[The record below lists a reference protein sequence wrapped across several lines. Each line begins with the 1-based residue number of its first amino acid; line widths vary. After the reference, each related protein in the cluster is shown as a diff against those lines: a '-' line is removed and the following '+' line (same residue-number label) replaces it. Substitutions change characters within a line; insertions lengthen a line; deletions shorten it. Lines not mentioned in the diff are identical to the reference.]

1 MIEFSP
7 VSVTHEGVSVH
18 YRDHFTAK
26 LAKVNARLAK
36 IGAPAATIA
45 FGPVVT
51 RTERNEFGWLHSWD
65 EFDVTVTGVEAKL
78 AGWSAVASLDHTLI
92 PTSESGFAPEA
103 LVSRFP
109 AHFETA
115 MPDSFR
121 FRGSVCDHCN
131 IKIARNMTVVFAH
144 DDGRWA
150 QVGTTCIL
158 EYIGVDPRTVL
169 MLSEWNVR
177 FDEDDEPG
185 SRRRVYVE
193 PIYFVAAAAEATR
206 INGFVKSGA
215 EYATPTK
222 HAASDLAYGRIKPK
236 DLERLFP
243 GLDYERGLA
252 KATEVM
258 AWVAESTDSSDFMTS
273 ARLACRAEMV
283 KEKTEG
289 ILACL
294 PSVYDREMGK
304 RVERAAKAAAS
315 PGFLGEVGK
324 KISVI
329 GTVTVASTF
338 EGQYGM
344 KRIVVVKTAEGYD
357 VKTSGSGASLWD
369 AEVGDTVRF
378 DGKVKAHENTKYGL
392 QTVLTMAKVF
402 ALADDGTVMPSASSA
417 TSQNHFY
424 GQHDDAANPNCHHCV
439 KATVAA

>member
-36 IGAPAATIA
+36 LGGVPAATIA

-51 RTERNEFGWLHSWD
+51 RTAKNEFGWDYSWD
-65 EFDVTVTGVEAKL
+65 EFDVTITGVEAKL
-78 AGWSAVASLDHTLI
+78 AGWSPVASLDHTLD
-92 PTSESGFAPEA
+92 ANEA
-103 LVSRFP
+103 LVARFP
-109 AHFETA
+109 AHFETVI
-115 MPDSFR
+115 PDSFR

-131 IKIARNMTVVFAH
+131 ISIARNTTVLFLH

-169 MLSEWNVR
+169 MLSAWNVR
-177 FDEDDEPG
+177 CDEDDEPG
-185 SRRRVYVE
+185 SRSRIYVE
-193 PIYFVAAAAEATR
+193 PVHFIAAAAEATR

-215 EYATPTK
+215 EYDTPTK

-243 GLDYERGLA
+243 GLDQARGVA
-252 KATEVM
+252 KAIDVM
-258 AWVAESTDSSDFMTS
+258 AWIAGSTDASDFMTS
-273 ARLACRAEMV
+273 ARLACRTDRATER
-283 KEKTEG
+283 TEG

-294 PSVYDREMGK
+294 PSVFDREMGK
-304 RVERAAKAAAS
+304 RVERAAKNANA
-315 PGFLGEVGK
+315 GYLGEVGK
-324 KISVI
+324 KLIVT

-338 EGQYGM
+338 EGTYGM
-344 KRIVVVKTAEGYD
+344 KRIIVVTDVDGNA

-369 AEVGDTVRF
+369 AEVGDLIRF
-378 DGKVKAHENTKYGL
+378 EGKVSEHADSKYGL
-392 QTVLTMAKVF
+392 QTVVKMAKVF
-402 ALADDGTVMPSASSA
+402 SLAADGTVLPSASSA

-424 GQHDDAANPNCHHCV
+424 GVHDDAPHDACYHCV
-439 KATVAA
+439 TASKKVVAA